1 MSPDGWVP
9 IANATAQNRAL
20 SWRAKGLLLELMS
33 YPDGFNITFERL
45 MKMAKAS
52 GSVDVEGRDAMRRA
66 MQELERKGYLSHL
79 RVPAGGPS
87 KQRWRT
93 ETAVC
98 DLPGLNDDPGGTG
111 FQYPQDSVLPD
122 FSTTKDQE
130 VINNTV
136 GNKTSCNK
144 TRSKQEETASSS
156 WPPPS
161 ESRAEATRG
170 GGGGVSFDQDQDRDA
185 TPGTPVR
192 QGPTGVGPSAQQG
205 VAVASPSGAQ
215 QQAEPLVAALD
226 YRGRPPGN
234 RQRAKL
240 LTLVAAALAAGWSEQ
255 DLKTYLDLGGAAVN
269 SAAAVYVHRLDP
281 GELPNPETFREATRR
296 PLVGTDATVAGWMA
310 LARQLHKPF
319 DGGGWD
325 RIGEAARNDGRPAG
339 WEKIPWCGDPDCDE
353 ITRTHEERDWQGLPS
368 LTPCARCHPEMRF

>member
-1 MSPDGWVP
+1 MSPEGWVP
-9 IANATAQNRAL
+9 IANATAQNRGL

-33 YPDGFNITFERL
+33 YPDGYNLTFERL

-52 GSVDVEGRDAMRRA
+52 GSADVEGRDAMRRA
-66 MQELERKGYLSHL
+66 MQELERKGYLSHQ
-79 RVPAGGPS
+79 RVAAEGPS

-111 FQYPQDSVLPD
+111 FQYPQDSVPPD

-161 ESRAEATRG
+161 KPRAEATNG
-170 GGGGVSFDQDQDRDA
+170 GGGGLSFDPDQDQDA
-185 TPGTPVR
+185 APGTPVR
-192 QGPTGVGPSAQQG
+192 QGPTRVGPSAQQG
-205 VAVASPSGAQ
+205 VAVAPPSGAQ

-226 YRGRPPGN
+226 YRGRAPGN
-234 RQRAKL
+234 KQRAKL
-240 LTLVAAALAAGWSEQ
+240 LNLVAAALAAGWSEQ
-255 DLKTYLDLGGAAVN
+255 DLKTYLNLGGAAVN

-281 GELPNPETFREATRR
+281 GELPDPQSFREATRR
-296 PLVGTDATVAGWMA
+296 PLEGTDAVVAGWMA
-310 LARQLHKPF
+310 LAGKPHKPF

-325 RIGEAARNDGRPAG
+325 RIRQAASSGEQPAG
-339 WEKIPWCGDPDCDE
+339 AENIPWCGDPDCDE
-353 ITRTHEERDWQGLPS
+353 ITRTHEKRDPQGIPS
-368 LTPCARCHPEMRF
+368 LRPCSKCHPAMRL